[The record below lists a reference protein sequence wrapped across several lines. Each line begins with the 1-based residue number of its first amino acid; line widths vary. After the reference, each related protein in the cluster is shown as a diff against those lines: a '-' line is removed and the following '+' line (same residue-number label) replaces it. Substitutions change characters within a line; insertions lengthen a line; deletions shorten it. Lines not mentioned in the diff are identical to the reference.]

1 MKSTFIT
8 LILIAAILT
17 LSCSLEKQQYGN
29 ESVQLVQLHK
39 EGIPVAIIQVLVK
52 SGSADDPVGK
62 EGLAQF
68 TASLMER
75 GSTKF
80 NRDQIESTLQIL
92 GTELNIRVNRETI
105 LFTCQTLKE
114 NLNQSYDI
122 LSDILLHPGFS
133 SDEVSRLISEQQD
146 DIGDIVEDDS
156 RLSLA
161 VLQSLLY
168 DGHRYAHP
176 VPGVKS
182 AVGTF
187 TADDAESFYITNF
200 KADNIIIGIAGD
212 YPPEFA
218 TRFKEDFATLERGFA
233 RHDRG
238 AAIPVSGRRVV
249 LVEKE
254 NRSQTHFRI
263 GNVVTY
269 DRNSPD
275 YYPLLVANTYFGQH
289 RESFGRLYQT
299 IRTERGLSYGAYAYA
314 EHFMQSGWSK
324 LPQVL
329 LRWSPTYFSIW
340 TYPKAENAEFAIKL
354 ALLELTKL
362 TTDVIPAEDIEMMK
376 QFDINHFPFMY
387 ETPAQRLSLEME
399 QLYNG
404 DSAYIADYP
413 NRIAEVTAAQ
423 VFDVVRRN
431 WSPEDY
437 VLVAVVSD
445 GEKFRLELLDNQTTI
460 DYPSGATNVGL
471 EDVDEQVKQ
480 FDLKLAEID
489 FTIVKAS
496 ELFK

>member
-1 MKSTFIT
+1 MKSTVIT
-8 LILIAAILT
+8 LISIVAILT
-17 LSCSLEKQQYGN
+17 LSCSLEKQQYGT
-29 ESVQLVQLHK
+29 ESVQMVQLHK
-39 EGIPVAIIQVLVK
+39 GGIPVVIIQVLVK

-62 EGLAQF
+62 EGLARF

-75 GSTKF
+75 GSAKF
-80 NRDQIESTLQIL
+80 SRDQIESTLQLL

-114 NLNQSYDI
+114 NLDQSYDI
-122 LSDILLHPGFS
+122 LSDILLHPGFPG
-133 SDEVSRLISEQQD
+133 DEVSRLISEQQD
-146 DIGDIVEDDS
+146 DIDDIVEDDS

-161 VLQSLLY
+161 ILQGSLY
-168 DGHRYAHP
+168 VGHRYAHP

-187 TADDAESFYITNF
+187 TTSDAESFYAANF

-218 TRFKEDFATLERGFA
+218 NRFREDFETLKRGFA

-238 AAIPVSGRRVV
+238 TAIPVSGRRVV

-263 GNVVTY
+263 GNIMTY

-324 LPQVL
+324 LPQAL
-329 LRWSPTYFSIW
+329 IRWSPTYFSIW

-362 TTDVIPAEDIEMMK
+362 TTGAPPEEDIEKMK

-387 ETPAQRLSLEME
+387 ETPEQRLTLEME
-399 QLYNG
+399 QLYSG

-413 NRIAEVTAAQ
+413 NRIARVTAAG
-423 VFDVVRRN
+423 VFDVAKRN

-445 GEKFRLELLDNQTTI
+445 GEKFRAELLDSQTTI
-460 DYPSGATNVGL
+460 DYPSGATDVGL
-471 EDVDEQVKQ
+471 EDVDEQVKR
-480 FDLKLAEID
+480 FDLKLTEND
-489 FTIVKAS
+489 FTILRAS
-496 ELFK
+496 DLFR